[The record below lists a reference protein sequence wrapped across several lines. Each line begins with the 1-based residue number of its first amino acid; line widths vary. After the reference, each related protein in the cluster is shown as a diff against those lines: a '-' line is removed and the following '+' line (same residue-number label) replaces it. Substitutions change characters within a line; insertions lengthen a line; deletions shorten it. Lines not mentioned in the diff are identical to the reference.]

1 MKSDPSDDLT
11 PRDDMVLV
19 QAVQRGDPGAF
30 RPLVDRHLAAIH
42 AFVAVKLPVAH
53 LVDEL
58 THETFV
64 FAYRNIRKFTSGP
77 SMRPWLRAIA
87 ANLVRAEI
95 ERHLREQ
102 ANRLGYAERRLL
114 ELALTKPEGQATR
127 EAEYLAECLADVP
140 TPMRELLALRYES
153 QCSAAEIAQR
163 LERSVAW
170 VRTTL
175 FRLRQQLKACIEG
188 KLAKVSS
195 C

>member
-64 FAYRNIRKFTSGP
+64 FAYRNIRSEE
-77 SMRPWLRAIA
+77 
-87 ANLVRAEI
+87 LV
-95 ERHLREQ
+95 
-102 ANRLGYAERRLL
+102 
-114 ELALTKPEGQATR
+114 
-127 EAEYLAECLADVP
+127 
-140 TPMRELLALRYES
+140 
-153 QCSAAEIAQR
+153 
-163 LERSVAW
+163 
-170 VRTTL
+170 
-175 FRLRQQLKACIEG
+175 
-188 KLAKVSS
+188 
-195 C
+195 